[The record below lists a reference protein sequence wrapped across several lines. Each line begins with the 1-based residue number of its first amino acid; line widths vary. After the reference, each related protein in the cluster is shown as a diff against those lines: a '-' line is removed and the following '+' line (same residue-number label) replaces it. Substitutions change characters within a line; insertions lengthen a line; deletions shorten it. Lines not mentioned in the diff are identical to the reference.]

1 MKKIPASPP
10 ADLWSFA
17 LACYE
22 RPGVEQASLD
32 LQAKG
37 ADVCLLLCAA
47 WLESRAI
54 ECRAPRVA
62 QLKTAAENW
71 QSSVVEPLRQLRHAW
86 KTSSEQDPALA
97 RLRERIK
104 ELELDAERVQLAR
117 LEESCRGWEERS
129 MESGWLARL
138 APDTADRAALQQLRD
153 AAHETQLALASG

>member
-1 MKKIPASPP
+1 M
-10 ADLWSFA
+10 
-17 LACYE
+17 
-22 RPGVEQASLD
+22 PGTAGGATQA
-32 LQAKG
+32 
-37 ADVCLLLCAA
+37 
-47 WLESRAI
+47 
-54 ECRAPRVA
+54 
-62 QLKTAAENW
+62 AAENW

-86 KTSSEQDPALA
+86 KTRSEQDPALA